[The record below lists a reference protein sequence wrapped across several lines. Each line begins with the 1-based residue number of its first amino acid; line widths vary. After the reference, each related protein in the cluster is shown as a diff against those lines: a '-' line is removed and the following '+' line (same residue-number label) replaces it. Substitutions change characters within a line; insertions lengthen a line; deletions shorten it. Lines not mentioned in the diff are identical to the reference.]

1 MSGAHQGDGNPTLE
15 VSTRLL
21 VGLPPLGGQATGYPF
36 QGVRRL
42 HPQQPVHR
50 GNKGRE
56 VSTFLEAGLQ
66 VHLLL
71 PPFFLVEALLRR
83 LSCMRQG
90 VIVHDTHVVNIVC
103 PLLPEVPD

>member
-1 MSGAHQGDGNPTLE
+1 MSGAHQGDGNPTLN

-36 QGVRRL
+36 QGRPRL

-50 GNKGRE
+50 GYKGGE
-56 VSTFLEAGLQ
+56 VSTLLEASLQ
-66 VHLLL
+66 LHLLL
-71 PPFFLVEALLRR
+71 PPFGLVEALLRR
-83 LSCMRQG
+83 LAYIRQG
-90 VIVHDTHVVNIVC
+90 LSVNDTHVVNTFC